1 MKAWDDLTARISV
14 EFKEKFWDSE
24 AVLKIRQKF
33 SELDTQSQS
42 YVLIGSFAAFVLLL
56 LVTFFTI
63 WGRTISL
70 KNELVQ
76 MDSSIRLAQNS
87 AVHIQELKSQEQNRN
102 MDSMLRDFDVSGDV
116 SGLADRV
123 IAKSLIKKETATVT
137 PGTKDSV
144 DVKLEKISLR
154 QLVRAL
160 YLIEKSGSGTT
171 VEKLSVDTKDDPQ
184 GYLWAE
190 LTLKKE
196 PAPSGAKGGK

>member
-1 MKAWDDLTARISV
+1 
-14 EFKEKFWDSE
+14 
-24 AVLKIRQKF
+24 
-33 SELDTQSQS
+33 
-42 YVLIGSFAAFVLLL
+42 VLIGSFAAFVLLL